1 MLPFIGG
8 FILGGLVGF
17 FLCGLLHI
25 NRFAGQNSFKHIK
38 PHDRRGHHKAT
49 FPLTD
54 LDGVLV
60 HADRRM
66 QPDRR
71 LRGSIHGT

>member
-8 FILGGLVGF
+8 FVVGGLVGF
-17 FLCGLLHI
+17 FLCAILHI
-25 NRFAGQNSFKHIK
+25 NRFAGLNSFNHAKH
-38 PHDRRGHHKAT
+38 HDRRVHHKAT

-60 HADRRM
+60 HVDRRI

>member
-8 FILGGLVGF
+8 FMVGVLVGF
-17 FLCGLLHI
+17 FLCSLLHI
-25 NRFAGQNSFKHIK
+25 NRFAGLNSFNHAA
-38 PHDRRGHHKAT
+38 PHDRRSHRKAT